1 MQDYS
6 WKAIIWWKNKKLA
19 DRSLKKEKP
28 TLSANWVMCLYLG
41 HTVKNK
47 IYFNKMFFE
56 VI

>member
-41 HTVKNK
+41 HTVKNM

-56 VI
+56 II